1 MKLDQ
6 KMFAKLREATQQL
19 MAKGPMAATASIQ
32 EALQG
37 RTPDSSGAP
46 SGQPRPMHDINPV
59 PERKQG
65 QQDRTTA
72 EPKAEADKGFVSDLL
87 SKLGLGDLGNLKFD
101 PAAFVPPSL
110 TPQPAAQANFDP
122 HTGSADGKFIGGS
135 FSNQAGSR
143 AYKLYVPT
151 AYHGQALPLVVML
164 HGCTQS
170 PDDFA
175 AGTGMNAVAEEMQCL
190 VLYPEQAQSANASKC
205 WNWFNTADQQ
215 HGQGEPAILA
225 GMTRQIIAS
234 HHVDPQQVY
243 IAGLSAGGAMA
254 VIMGKLYPDLYAAVG
269 VHSGLPYGAAHD
281 MPSAFAAMKG
291 GVAGRPERQA
301 RAASAT
307 PPNPV
312 PVIVFHGDRDTTVHP
327 HNGMQVMAQ
336 HGADGSAKATPKILR
351 GNIPNGHSYTRTT
364 HHNDGGH
371 GIAEHWLVH
380 GAGHAWSGGSK
391 HGSYTDG
398 KGPDASREMLRFFYS
413 HRRRHG

>member
-6 KMFAKLREATQQL
+6 KLFAKLREATQQL
-19 MAKGPMAATASIQ
+19 MAKGPAAATASIQ

-37 RTPDSSGAP
+37 LSPGNSGAAP
-46 SGQPRPMHDINPV
+46 GQPRPMHDINPV
-59 PERKQG
+59 PGRKQ
-65 QQDRTTA
+65 DKATA
-72 EPKAEADKGFVSDLL
+72 EAGKDFVSDLL
-87 SKLGLGDLGNLKFD
+87 GKLGLSDIGNLKFD

-110 TPQPAAQANFDP
+110 TPQPAAQAGFDP
-122 HTGSADGKFIGGS
+122 HIDTGAGGKFIDGS

-151 AYHGQALPLVVML
+151 AYHGQSLPLVVML
-164 HGCTQS
+164 HGCTQN

-175 AGTGMNAVAEEMQCL
+175 AGTRMNAVAEEMQCL
-190 VLYPEQAQSANASKC
+190 VLYPAQAQAANPSKC
-205 WNWFNTADQQ
+205 WNWFNAADQQ
-215 HGQGEPAILA
+215 RDQGEPAIIA

-234 HHVDPQQVY
+234 YHVDPHQVY

-254 VIMGKLYPDLYAAVG
+254 VIMGALYPDLYTAVG
-269 VHSGLPYGAAHD
+269 VHSGLPFGAAHD

-301 RAASAT
+301 RAASA
-307 PPNPV
+307 PQLNAV

-336 HGADGSAKATPKILR
+336 GVPGHGTASTTSATPQVLR
-351 GNIPNGHSYTRTT
+351 GTIPNGHSYTRTT
-364 HHNDGGH
+364 HHNADGH
-371 GIAEHWLVH
+371 GIAEHWVIH
-380 GAGHAWSGGSK
+380 GAGHAWSGGSQ
-391 HGSYTDG
+391 HGSYTDA

-413 HRRRHG
+413 HRRSH